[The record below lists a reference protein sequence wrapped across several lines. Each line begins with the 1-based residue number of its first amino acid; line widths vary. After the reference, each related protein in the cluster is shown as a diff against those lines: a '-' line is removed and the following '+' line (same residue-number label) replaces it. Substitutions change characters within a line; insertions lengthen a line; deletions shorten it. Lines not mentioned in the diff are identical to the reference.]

1 MASSGLTQLPAEL
14 LALVIS
20 HLPNR
25 DVKILRLTCRLFHA
39 VAKLRFN
46 RVFLS
51 ANPRDVEVFL
61 AIADHDTFR
70 KAITEIIWDD
80 AVIRDTRTDRD
91 EERHPADEYDEEEEE
106 EVPGVPLWFSR
117 ACDDNNFELKARY
130 DDDPLDRP
138 ERAIAAQL
146 PVQESWA
153 YFQKWRRQQQD
164 VISSG
169 ADVAALRH
177 GFARFPALRT
187 ITITPAVH
195 GYNITFP
202 LYDTPTIRSF
212 PAGFNYPLP
221 RGWPTTEES
230 DQFVVQMPPWANE
243 DGGRED
249 EREKWRGFRIVLREL
264 ALRPDSH
271 RVSELI
277 FDSHQLDTGLNC
289 HIFEQPN
296 PEYYHLVS
304 LLRRPGFRRLDLSLS
319 VGGQENQG
327 WSAFRSTFLRRALS
341 EIRPD
346 LEHISLTTDLPQE
359 FSTWSAIH
367 PAGGRI
373 THHIPLQRTIFPV
386 DRWPNLRHFGLAGF
400 LVTQDDL
407 ISLLTALPP
416 TLRSLQL
423 GDIYFIS
430 EDENWR
436 GFLVDMR
443 DRLRW
448 RDRPVEERPRV
459 VIHVFNVDG
468 QRRPGRA
475 VWLDAEMAEFL
486 YGEGQNPF
494 GHENGR
500 APNQVY
506 MGRAGTVRDA
516 FDPGY
521 ERPFAEFPE
530 LIRLGFV
537 KRENYLF

>member
-25 DVKILRLTCRLFHA
+25 DVKSLRLTCRLFHA
-39 VAKLRFN
+39 VAKLRLN

-51 ANPRDVEVFL
+51 ANPRDVQVFR

-80 AVIRDTRTDRD
+80 AVVRDTRTDRD
-91 EERHPADEYDEEEEE
+91 EYHPADEYDEKEEE

-117 ACDDNNFELKARY
+117 ACNDNNFELGARY
-130 DDDPLDRP
+130 HDDHLDRP
-138 ERAIAAQL
+138 KRAIAAQL
-146 PVQESWA
+146 PLQDSWA
-153 YFQKWRRQQQD
+153 HFRKWRREQQD

-177 GFARFPALRT
+177 GLARFPALRT

-202 LYDTPTIRSF
+202 LYDTPTIRFF
-212 PAGFNYPLP
+212 PPGFNYPLP
-221 RGWPTTEES
+221 RGWPTTGEAES
-230 DQFVVQMPPWANE
+230 VIHMPPWANE

-249 EREKWRGFRIVLREL
+249 ERDKWRGFRIVLREL
-264 ALRPDSH
+264 AQHADAH
-271 RVSELI
+271 RVSDLI
-277 FDSHQLDTGLNC
+277 LDSHQLDTGLNC
-289 HIFEQPN
+289 HIFDQPS
-296 PEYYHLVS
+296 PEYDHLVS

-319 VGGQENQG
+319 VGGQEFQG

-341 EIRPD
+341 ETGPD
-346 LEHISLTTDLPQE
+346 LEHINLTTDLYADLK
-359 FSTWSAIH
+359 TWTYIQ

-373 THHIPLQRTIFPV
+373 AHHIPLQRAVFPV

-400 LVTQDDL
+400 IVTQEDL
-407 ISLLTALPP
+407 ISLLAALPP

-423 GDIYFIS
+423 GDIDFID
-430 EDENWR
+430 EGENWR
-436 GFLVDMR
+436 GFLEDMR
-443 DRLRW
+443 DRLGW
-448 RDRPVEERPRV
+448 GDRPAQQRPRV

-475 VWLDAEMAEFL
+475 VWLDAEMTEFL

-494 GHENGR
+494 GRGHER

-506 MGRAGTVRDA
+506 IGRAGTVRDA

-521 ERPFAEFPE
+521 ERPFA
-530 LIRLGFV
+530 
-537 KRENYLF
+537 

>member
-25 DVKILRLTCRLFHA
+25 DVKSLRLTCRLFHA
-39 VAKLRFN
+39 VAKLRLN

-51 ANPRDVEVFL
+51 ANPRDVQVFR

-70 KAITEIIWDD
+70 KVITEIIWDD

-91 EERHPADEYDEEEEE
+91 DEYHPADEYDEKEEE

-117 ACDDNNFELKARY
+117 ACNDNNFELGARY
-130 DDDPLDRP
+130 HDDRLDRP
-138 ERAIAAQL
+138 EFLIAAQL
-146 PVQESWA
+146 PIQKSWVH
-153 YFQKWRRQQQD
+153 FRKWRREQQD

-177 GFARFPALRT
+177 GLARFPALRT

-212 PAGFNYPLP
+212 PPGFNYPLP
-221 RGWPTTEES
+221 RGWPTTGEAES
-230 DQFVVQMPPWANE
+230 VIHMPPWANE

-249 EREKWRGFRIVLREL
+249 ERDKWRGFRIVLREL
-264 ALRPDSH
+264 AQHADAH
-271 RVSELI
+271 RVSDLI
-277 FDSHQLDTGLNC
+277 LDSHQLDTGLNC
-289 HIFEQPN
+289 HIFDQPS
-296 PEYYHLVS
+296 PEYDHLVS

-319 VGGQENQG
+319 VGGQEFQG

-341 EIRPD
+341 ETGPD
-346 LEHISLTTDLPQE
+346 LEHINLTTDLYADLK
-359 FSTWSAIH
+359 TWTYIQ

-373 THHIPLQRTIFPV
+373 AHHIPLQRAVFPV

-400 LVTQDDL
+400 IVTQEDL
-407 ISLLTALPP
+407 ISLLAALPP

-423 GDIYFIS
+423 GDIDFID
-430 EDENWR
+430 EGENWR
-436 GFLVDMR
+436 GFLEDMR
-443 DRLRW
+443 DRLGW
-448 RDRPVEERPRV
+448 GDRPAQQRPRV

-475 VWLDAEMAEFL
+475 VWLDAEMTEFL

-494 GHENGR
+494 GRGHER

-506 MGRAGTVRDA
+506 IGRAGTVRDA

-521 ERPFAEFPE
+521 ERPFA
-530 LIRLGFV
+530 
-537 KRENYLF
+537 

>member
-1 MASSGLTQLPAEL
+1 M
-14 LALVIS
+14 
-20 HLPNR
+20 
-25 DVKILRLTCRLFHA
+25 
-39 VAKLRFN
+39 
-46 RVFLS
+46 
-51 ANPRDVEVFL
+51 
-61 AIADHDTFR
+61 
-70 KAITEIIWDD
+70 
-80 AVIRDTRTDRD
+80 
-91 EERHPADEYDEEEEE
+91 
-106 EVPGVPLWFSR
+106 
-117 ACDDNNFELKARY
+117 
-130 DDDPLDRP
+130 
-138 ERAIAAQL
+138 
-146 PVQESWA
+146 
-153 YFQKWRRQQQD
+153 
-164 VISSG
+164 
-169 ADVAALRH
+169 
-177 GFARFPALRT
+177 
-187 ITITPAVH
+187 
-195 GYNITFP
+195 
-202 LYDTPTIRSF
+202 
-212 PAGFNYPLP
+212 
-221 RGWPTTEES
+221 
-230 DQFVVQMPPWANE
+230 
-243 DGGRED
+243 
-249 EREKWRGFRIVLREL
+249 
-264 ALRPDSH
+264 
-271 RVSELI
+271 
-277 FDSHQLDTGLNC
+277 
-289 HIFEQPN
+289 
-296 PEYYHLVS
+296 
-304 LLRRPGFRRLDLSLS
+304 
-319 VGGQENQG
+319 
-327 WSAFRSTFLRRALS
+327 
-341 EIRPD
+341 
-346 LEHISLTTDLPQE
+346 
-359 FSTWSAIH
+359 
-367 PAGGRI
+367 
-373 THHIPLQRTIFPV
+373 